1 MPKHPLI
8 LIGLL
13 LALVSPGSST
23 LAQTNAP
30 PPIPKTPA
38 LEEEHPPSI
47 PLWPNGAPG
56 SEARKN
62 EPEKVDWRQE
72 PDIVFPVTSNIHNPS
87 ITPYLPSKSKATGC
101 AVIIAP
107 GGGNWFLTMDRE
119 GYDVGQWMADHGI
132 AAFVLKYRLARDQ
145 SNPTNTPQPYASGGF
160 AFADAQRA
168 IRLVRS
174 RAQEWGIDPNR
185 VGVMGFS
192 AGGETMGRLLLGDP
206 KGDPNAADPV
216 DRINARPDFA
226 AHIYS
231 AFFRNLIP
239 GSPGNPGKFAIL
251 ESIQQKF
258 LIGSAAVLDIQPQF
272 FLTLILNKMISDHAK
287 IATLK
292 TMPPTFLLCSATDS
306 PGMVDFMPQ
315 FFLAMKHAG
324 VPVEVHVFSK
334 GGHGFGVRK
343 WSKSVGIWP
352 ELFEGWLN
360 DQGFLKKK

>member
-1 MPKHPLI
+1 MAKHHPLI
-8 LIGLL
+8 LIGMF
-13 LALVSPGSST
+13 LALISPVASMS
-23 LAQTNAP
+23 AAP
-30 PPIPKTPA
+30 PPIPTTPA
-38 LEEEHPPSI
+38 HEEKHPKSI
-47 PLWPNGAPG
+47 PLWLNGAPG
-56 SEARKN
+56 FESKKDV
-62 EPEKVDWRQE
+62 PEKVDWRQE

-119 GYDVGQWMADHGI
+119 GYDLGQWLADHGI

-145 SNPTNTPQPYASGGF
+145 SNPTNTPQPYASGVF
-160 AFADAQRA
+160 AFNDAQRA

-174 RAQEWGIDPNR
+174 RAQEWGIDPDR
-185 VGVMGFS
+185 VGVIGFS

-206 KGDPNAADPV
+206 KGDPNAADPI

-231 AFFRNLIP
+231 AFLR
-239 GSPGNPGKFAIL
+239 S
-251 ESIQQKF
+251 
-258 LIGSAAVLDIQPQF
+258 
-272 FLTLILNKMISDHAK
+272 LTVGTTNDPAK
-287 IATLK
+287 LATLK
-292 TMPPTFLLCSATDS
+292 GMPPTFLLCSATDS
-306 PGMVDFMPQ
+306 AGVVDFTDQ
-315 FFLAMKHAG
+315 FFLALKHAG
-324 VPVEVHVFSK
+324 VPAEVHVFSE

>member
-1 MPKHPLI
+1 MSKHRLFI
-8 LIGLL
+8 LIGLFVVL
-13 LALVSPGSST
+13 LSPVARTS
-23 LAQTNAP
+23 AAP
-30 PPIPKTPA
+30 PPIPTTPA
-38 LEEEHPPSI
+38 HEEKHPKSI

-56 SEARKN
+56 SEARKD

-72 PDIVFPVTSNIHNPS
+72 PDIVFPVTSGIHNPS

-119 GYDVGQWMADHGI
+119 GYDLGQWLADHGI

-145 SNPTNTPQPYASGGF
+145 SNPTNSPQPYTSQVH

-174 RAQEWGIDPNR
+174 RAQEWGIDPNH
-185 VGVMGFS
+185 VGVIGFS
-192 AGGETMGRLLLGDP
+192 AGGETMGHLLLGDP
-206 KGDPNAADPV
+206 KGDPNAPDPI

-231 AFFRNLIP
+231 AFLRSLATGTTNDP
-239 GSPGNPGKFAIL
+239 
-251 ESIQQKF
+251 
-258 LIGSAAVLDIQPQF
+258 
-272 FLTLILNKMISDHAK
+272 AK
-287 IATLK
+287 LATLK
-292 TMPPTFLLCSATDS
+292 AMPPTFLLCSATDS
-306 PGMVDFMPQ
+306 PGVVDFTDQ
-315 FFLAMKHAG
+315 FFLALKHAG
-324 VPVEVHVFSK
+324 VPAEVHVFSE

-352 ELFEGWLN
+352 ELFAGWLN

>member
-1 MPKHPLI
+1 MPKHHPLVF
-8 LIGLL
+8 IGLFLAL
-13 LALVSPGSST
+13 LAPVSSA
-23 LAQTNAP
+23 LAQISTP

-38 LEEEHPPSI
+38 HEEKHPKSI
-47 PLWPNGAPG
+47 PLWPDGAPG

-145 SNPTNTPQPYASGGF
+145 SNPTNTPQPYTSAINS
-160 AFADAQRA
+160 FADAQRA

-174 RAQEWGIDPNR
+174 RAKEWGIDPDR

-206 KGDPNAADPV
+206 KGDPNAADSI
-216 DRINARPDFA
+216 DRLNAHPDFA

-231 AFFRNLIP
+231 SFLRNLTP
-239 GSPGNPGKFAIL
+239 GTTND
-251 ESIQQKF
+251 
-258 LIGSAAVLDIQPQF
+258 SAKL
-272 FLTLILNKMISDHAK
+272 
-287 IATLK
+287 ATLK
-292 TMPPTFLLCSATDS
+292 AMPPTFLLCSATDS
-306 PGMVDFMPQ
+306 ASMSDFMPS

-324 VPVEVHVFSK
+324 VPVEVHVFSE

-343 WSKSVGIWP
+343 WSKSVGVWP

>member
-1 MPKHPLI
+1 MSKHRLLI
-8 LIGLL
+8 LIGLF
-13 LALVSPGSST
+13 LALMSPISST
-23 LAQTNAP
+23 LAQTSTP
-30 PPIPKTPA
+30 PPIPTTPA
-38 LEEEHPPSI
+38 HEEKHPKSI

-56 SEARKN
+56 SEARKD

-145 SNPTNTPQPYASGGF
+145 SNPTNSPQPYTSAVQS
-160 AFADAQRA
+160 FADAQRA

-174 RAQEWGIDPNR
+174 RAKEWGIDSDR

-192 AGGETMGRLLLGDP
+192 AGGETMGRLLLGNP

-216 DRINARPDFA
+216 DRLNAQPDFA

-231 AFFRNLIP
+231 SFLRNLIVGTTNDP
-239 GSPGNPGKFAIL
+239 
-251 ESIQQKF
+251 
-258 LIGSAAVLDIQPQF
+258 
-272 FLTLILNKMISDHAK
+272 AK
-287 IATLK
+287 LATLK
-292 TMPPTFLLCSATDS
+292 SMPPTFLLCSATDS
-306 PGMVDFMPQ
+306 PGVVDFMDQ
-315 FFLAMKHAG
+315 FFLALKHAG
-324 VPVEVHVFSK
+324 VPAEVHVFSE